1 MLLDRNDGV
10 LLVVDVQ
17 EKLVSAMHDFAA
29 ARKGIET
36 LIRSA
41 VALDVPVLFAEQYPK
56 GLGPTLPDLTALAPD
71 APVVP
76 KVRFSAVGEP
86 ALLDHL
92 EGIGRRTI
100 VLCGLESHV
109 CVLQTAFDLHDA
121 GFRPVVAIDA
131 TTARV
136 PRSTA
141 VSELRLVQGGIEI
154 VTAEMVCFEWLG
166 EAATEEFRTVSAFL
180 R

>member
-1 MLLDRNDGV
+1 MLLDRNDSV

-17 EKLVSAMHDFAA
+17 EKLVPAMHDFAA
-29 ARKGIET
+29 ARRGIET

-41 VALDVPVLFAEQYPK
+41 VALGVPVLFAEQYPK
-56 GLGPTLPDLTALAPD
+56 GLGRTLPELAALAPD

-92 EGIGRRTI
+92 EGIGRRTV

-109 CVLQTAFDLHDA
+109 CVLQTAFDLHDS
-121 GFRPVVAIDA
+121 GFRPAVAIDA
-131 TTARV
+131 TTART
-136 PRSTA
+136 PRSAA
-141 VSELRLVQGGIEI
+141 VAELRMARAGIDI
-154 VTAEMVCFEWLG
+154 VTAEMACFEWLG
-166 EAATEEFRTVSAFL
+166 EAGTDDFRTVSAFL